1 VSAPTSGRAAARR
14 GGPGPPAPTRAAWAV
29 PALAAIV
36 MVLTV
41 AVGLQRDLTGHPLGV
56 PHPPF
61 IGGFNPEA
69 TIWIFLAVPCFVA
82 AVALVNPLFKPKP
95 LLFAAALLG
104 LTLVLRIVLFASRL
118 GGDFDRTLAV
128 LPRGEGKNE
137 YLPTMAA
144 FEYGPRFVLDRFAE
158 LVPALPVHSA
168 GHPPGLVLTMHYLGL
183 TTGMRLA
190 WFCLLVGALSAP
202 LTYVLARR
210 LFDERTARIAGV
222 LAAFSPAMLHF
233 GAVSPDAVYLTLG
246 LLAAIPLAYNR
257 VWLGALVL
265 AVVVMFAWS
274 LLAIGAWAAIL
285 VLARDGL
292 KPAVKL
298 AVACGVAV
306 LGVQALLAVGTGWD
320 PIGTFHATHDVYTV
334 GIASRRPYWFW
345 LFGSPTAFFLIL
357 GAPVAWLAFARLQ
370 QRAPEALAI
379 FAVILVA
386 AVAGFT
392 KAETERIW
400 LFLVPLVC
408 LAAAPLVRRPTL
420 LAATLAVQ
428 AVVYELLF
436 DTLW

>member
-1 VSAPTSGRAAARR
+1 MRAGTFVKQHATPLAAAIL
-14 GGPGPPAPTRAAWAV
+14 G
-29 PALAAIV
+29 
-36 MVLTV
+36 VLTV
-41 AVGLQRDLTGHPLGV
+41 AVGLYEDANGRLLGV

-61 IGGFNPEA
+61 IGGYNPEA
-69 TIWIFLAVPCFVA
+69 TGWLALAIPCFAV
-82 AVALVNPLFKPKP
+82 AVALVNPLLAKPKA
-95 LLFAAALLG
+95 LAFAAAIFAT
-104 LTLVLRIVLFASRL
+104 TLVLRIVLFAARL
-118 GGDFDRTLAV
+118 GGDFDRTLTV

-168 GHPPGLVLTMHYLGL
+168 GHPPGLILTMHYLGL

-190 WFCLLVGALSAP
+190 WFCLIVGALATP
-202 LTYVLARR
+202 LTYVLAKQ

-222 LAAFSPAMLHF
+222 LMVFAPVVLHF

-246 LLAAIPLAYNR
+246 LLAAIPLASGR
-257 VWLGALVL
+257 LVLGGIAL

-274 LLAIGAWAAIL
+274 ELAVGAWAAIL
-285 VLARDGL
+285 VLTRDGFRPAL
-292 KPAVKL
+292 KLGV
-298 AVACGVAV
+298 VCGIAV
-306 LGVQALLAVGTGWD
+306 LGVQALLALTTGWD
-320 PIGTFHATHDVYTV
+320 PIGTFHATHEVYDV
-334 GIASRRPYWFW
+334 GIASRRPYWYW

-357 GAPVAWLAFARLQ
+357 GPAISWLAFTRLQ
-370 QRAPEALAI
+370 QRAPEAFAI

-386 AVAGFT
+386 TVAGFT

-400 LFLVPLVC
+400 LFLVPFVC

-420 LAATLAVQ
+420 IAATLAVQ
-428 AVVYELLF
+428 AIVYELLF